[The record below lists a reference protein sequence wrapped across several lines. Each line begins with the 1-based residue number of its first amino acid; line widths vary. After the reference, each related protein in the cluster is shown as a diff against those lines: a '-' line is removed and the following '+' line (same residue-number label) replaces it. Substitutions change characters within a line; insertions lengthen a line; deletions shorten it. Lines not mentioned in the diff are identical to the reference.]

1 MLKQQQDRHE
11 PLSGEHAAND
21 QGPVDWEAHHKNG
34 KTLTLKSKRKDH
46 ERSN

>member
-1 MLKQQQDRHE
+1 MLKQQDKRE
-11 PLSGEHAAND
+11 PLQGEHAAND
-21 QGPVDWEAHHKNG
+21 PGQVDWKALHKNG